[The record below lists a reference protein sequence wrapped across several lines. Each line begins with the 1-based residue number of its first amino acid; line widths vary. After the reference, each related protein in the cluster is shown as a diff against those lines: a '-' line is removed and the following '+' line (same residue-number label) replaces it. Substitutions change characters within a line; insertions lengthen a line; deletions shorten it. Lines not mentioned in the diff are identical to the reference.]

1 MQVSAARQAAF
12 EILLR
17 LEAGRSYAV
26 DLLHSS
32 RLNRLEARDR
42 SLTHELVMGVGR
54 LRNQLD
60 FLIEKLSGKATASLD
75 REVLTALRLGVYQI
89 RFLKKVPKSAAVNEG
104 VELTKRARKRS
115 AAGLVNAVLRKCSP
129 GPIDELLSGLPEREA
144 QSIRLAHPGWLLER
158 WIRTFGTN
166 LAHRVAER
174 NNTAPPVTLRV
185 VGGRSPTAEVI
196 DSLAKEGVEVQPCRF
211 APGGLKVSRGNVI
224 GTRAFRQGWVA
235 IQDEA
240 SQLVPHLLRVQE
252 GDSMLDLCA
261 APGMKTSH
269 FAESMKNGRLVAS
282 DVSFLRLRT
291 ARRLAKNMRGA
302 AGTGVPPLWLCSD
315 GTQPLPF
322 VTQFDRILVDVPCSG
337 TGTIQRNPEIK
348 WRLKRED
355 LVRHAEVQRRLLENA
370 LGHLKPGGRL
380 IYSTCSLEPEE
391 NEQVVEPV
399 LAAQPDFSL
408 LRKDELVK
416 EFPTLESLF
425 DSAGWFRTHPARDD
439 MEGFFAAVI
448 SRE

>member
-26 DLLHSS
+26 DLLHSP

-60 FLIEKLSGKATASLD
+60 FLIEKLSGKATASLEG
-75 REVLTALRLGVYQI
+75 EVLTALRLGVYQI
-89 RFLKKVPKSAAVNEG
+89 RFLKKVPKSAAVNES

-129 GPIDELLSGLPEREA
+129 GPIDELLSGLPEKEA

-158 WIRTFGTN
+158 WIRTFGPD

-185 VGGRSPTAEVI
+185 VGGSSPAAEVI
-196 DSLAKEGVEVQPCRF
+196 DSLAKEGVAVQPCRF
-211 APGGLKVSRGNVI
+211 APGGFEVFRGSPSGAKV
-224 GTRAFRQGWVA
+224 FRQGKVA

-240 SQLVPHLLRVQE
+240 SQLVPLLLGVQE
-252 GDSMLDLCA
+252 SDSVLDLCA
-261 APGMKTSH
+261 APGMKTSY

-282 DVSFLRLRT
+282 DVSFPRLRT
-291 ARRLAKNMRGA
+291 ARRLAKSMARPGSRGVS
-302 AGTGVPPLWLCSD
+302 TLWLCSD
-315 GTQPLPF
+315 GAHPLPF
-322 VTQFDRILVDVPCSG
+322 GTQFNRILVDVPCSG
-337 TGTIQRNPEIK
+337 TGTIRRNPEIK
-348 WRLKRED
+348 WRLKQED
-355 LVRHAEVQRRLLENA
+355 LSRHAEVQRRLLENA
-370 LGHLKPGGRL
+370 LTCLKPGGRL
-380 IYSTCSLEPEE
+380 VYSTCSLEPEE

-425 DSAGWFRTHPARDD
+425 DSPGWFRTHPARDD
-439 MEGFFAAVI
+439 MDGFFAAVI